1 MNISLLRRYELCR
14 KTDLIDASEDRRHV
28 TLEKNGKTHDFIPEE
43 VSSDRINAIQVS
55 LDYICT

>member
-1 MNISLLRRYELCR
+1 MNISLLKRYDLCR
-14 KTDLIDASEDRRHV
+14 KRDPTDASEARRHV

-55 LDYICT
+55 VDCICT